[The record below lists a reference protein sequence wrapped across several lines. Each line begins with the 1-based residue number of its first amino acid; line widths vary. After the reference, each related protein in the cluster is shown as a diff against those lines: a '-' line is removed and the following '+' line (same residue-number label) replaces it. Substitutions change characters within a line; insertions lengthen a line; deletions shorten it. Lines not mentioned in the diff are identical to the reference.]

1 MTAGVLGIHADIFD
15 VVQDLANRI
24 YTLEQ
29 AGGFGGVDITGG
41 SDFPGG
47 ITIGTGP
54 GTTIVSSAIT
64 TPTGL
69 TISAGTFFNEAFID
83 VSWTDPDTTIA
94 TVEVSWAKKVSG
106 VYQANH
112 SDVTGGT
119 ALRIQPVN
127 PGSTYGIK
135 IVARNNI
142 GVPSSYVPGSGYTD
156 IAVPTDSTIP
166 SAPTGLTLAKGA
178 DTIVAKW
185 TEVADLDVANGA
197 GLYQL
202 QLSHDAFSTV
212 DRDIRVAGSVASF
225 NDIITNNTTYQVRV
239 RAIDSSN
246 NASAWTTSGT
256 FTGGAVDGTDILVRS
271 VAAVKIVANSLTANE
286 ILANTITATE
296 IAADAITASE
306 LSALALAVGKYIR
319 SNNYVAGVSGWNIDS
334 SGTAEFSNA
343 VIRGSTFTGS
353 LSATTIVGG
362 TITGAFYQSAAGTPK
377 TTISTATP
385 GIGTG
390 GMRFDFGRATDA
402 AMMGYDLA
410 GNGVGLI
417 WTASQTVANNQSTM
431 SMDYNGWH
439 FSGGSATGFHVLV
452 GSSLSYDISVGG
464 NDHVFGGD
472 MSLFG
477 NLIAHGGDI
486 SAGGQIDAG
495 GLMSTGTNWYL
506 ANTGS
511 GPGVAEMRLFVVNP
525 GLFSVGHASQLSTGA
540 WAGFYAGVF
549 NTMSSRELKNNIK
562 DLTTQQH
569 NQLHEL
575 RPVTFAWKH
584 EGEEAPQHMGFIAE
598 EVEEI
603 WPSLVSS
610 GQDREGRPFKGINY
624 AGIIPALVAE
634 VQQLRKELKE
644 LQGAH

>member
-41 SDFPGG
+41 SVFPGG

-69 TISAGTFFNEAFID
+69 TISSGTFFNEAFID
-83 VSWTDPDTTIA
+83 VSWTNPDTTIA

-106 VYQANH
+106 VYQADH

-142 GVPSSYVPGSGYTD
+142 GVPSNYVPGSGYTD
-156 IAVPTDSTIP
+156 ISVPTDSTIP

-185 TEVADLDVANGA
+185 TEVTDPDVANGA

-202 QLSHDAFSTV
+202 QLSHDAFSTI

-225 NDIITNNTTYQVRV
+225 DDIVTNNTTYQVRV

-246 NASAWTTSGT
+246 NASSWTISGT
-256 FTGGAVDGTDILVRS
+256 FTGGAVDGTDILAHS
-271 VAAVKIVANSLTANE
+271 IAAVKIVANTLTANE
-286 ILANTITATE
+286 ILANTITANE

-353 LSATTIVGG
+353 LASTTIVGG
-362 TITGAFYQSAAGTPK
+362 TITGAFYQSAASTPK
-377 TTISTATP
+377 TTISTVNPNWA
-385 GIGTG
+385 G
-390 GMRFDFGRATDA
+390 GGAAQGGVQFDFGRSTTGIVSASDGGTNGVNIGLA
-402 AMMGYDLA
+402 AMLGDTT
-410 GNGVGLI
+410 N
-417 WTASQTVANNQSTM
+417 TASWFGLGTGAT
-431 SMDYNGWH
+431 
-439 FSGGSATGFHVLV
+439 FTIPSGQYFQIFGGGTATGQGVIIQDAGLFVKK
-452 GSSLSYDISVGG
+452 DIFCDTGK
-464 NDHVFGGD
+464 
-472 MSLFG
+472 
-477 NLIAHGGDI
+477 I
-486 SAGGQIDAG
+486 SAGLNNVLETSSFGGSPPAFLNMDIFSINAGTPTKGQ
-495 GLMSTGTNWYL
+495 
-506 ANTGS
+506 
-511 GPGVAEMRLFVVNP
+511 
-525 GLFSVGHASQLSTGA
+525 ASQEDLTAA
-540 WAGFYAGVF
+540 WLIFFAGSFSAV
-549 NTMSSRELKNNIK
+549 SSKSLKKNIK
-562 DLTTQQH
+562 
-569 NQLHEL
+569 NLHKSHGEKLHQL
-575 RPVTFAWKH
+575 RPVSFQWKH
-584 EGEEAPQHMGFIAE
+584 HDEFDKPPEHIGFIAE
-598 EVEEI
+598 EVAAL
-603 WPSLVSS
+603 WPDLVTDIHERD
-610 GQDREGRPFKGINY
+610 GKTVTKGLLYNEF
-624 AGIIPALVAE
+624 IPVMVAE
-634 VQQLRKELKE
+634 IQKLRKDIDA